1 MPVVNLPNKDG
12 RLEPYRLADPRAWKR
27 SGGQEFRRIA
37 LAAASRLG
45 DVRRVHGL
53 AV

>member
-12 RLEPYRLADPRAWKR
+12 RLDPYRLAEPRSWKR

-37 LAAASRLG
+37 LAAAHL
-45 DVRRVHGL
+45 VLRVHGV
-53 AV
+53 AA